1 MIELIIGIIV
11 GATFH
16 EFWQQVFKYAK
27 RKISRW
33 TEDQN
38 STVERPE

>member
-16 EFWQQVFKYAK
+16 EFWQQVFNYAK

-33 TEDQN
+33 TADQK